1 MSSHKVLNAHYF
13 VSITSW
19 VKFITKTLFTVMQ
32 CIHFY
37 FRHLSVLL
45 QILYDLTGRSPLAEN
60 SPFFI
65 FKATLGKGVCV

>member
-1 MSSHKVLNAHYF
+1 MHKVLNAHSF

-37 FRHLSVLL
+37 IRHLSVLL
-45 QILYDLTGRSPLAEN
+45 QILYDLTGRWSPLAEKQ
-60 SPFFI
+60 PF
-65 FKATLGKGVCV
+65 LYL